1 MQLRKNPD
9 IDTPVLDAQLIACH
23 VLGISRSRLVA
34 FPEHSVSD
42 QHDQTLN
49 KLLRRRN
56 NGEPVAY
63 ILGVRE
69 FWSAELMVAQGALV
83 PRPDTEILVEKALEL
98 EPHAPDGY
106 IVDLGTGSGAI
117 VIAMALELPQRK
129 FIAIEKSAAALT
141 IAQTNINTHAPDNV
155 QLIHASWLDGIAS
168 ESVAMVL
175 ANPPYL
181 ASNDSH
187 LKQLRHEPQEA
198 LVSGCSGLEDL
209 DVIIRGTVRV
219 AMHGAPLIVEHGSE
233 QGAAVR
239 ELLESQGYAGV
250 GTGLD
255 LAGFERISFGLI
267 AKINATLDHHRND

>member
-1 MQLRKNPD
+1 M
-9 IDTPVLDAQLIACH
+9 LDAQLIACH

-34 FPEHSVSD
+34 FPEQSLSD
-42 QHDQTLN
+42 KHNQTLDN
-49 KLLRRRN
+49 LLIRRI

-69 FWSAELMVAQGALV
+69 FWSAELTVARGTLV

-98 EPHAPDGY
+98 ALHAPDGY

-129 FIAIEKSAAALT
+129 FIAIEKSAAALR
-141 IAQTNINTHAPDNV
+141 IAQTNINAHAPDNV
-155 QLIHASWLDGIAS
+155 QLIHASWLDGIAN

-181 ASNDSH
+181 ANNDSH
-187 LKQLRHEPQEA
+187 LEQLRHEPFEA
-198 LVSGCSGLEDL
+198 LVSGSSGLEDL
-209 DVIIRGTVRV
+209 DIIIGDTVRV

-239 ELLESQGYAGV
+239 ERLKKHGYASV
-250 GTGLD
+250 GTALD
-255 LAGFERISFGLI
+255 LAGLERISFGQI
-267 AKINATLDHHRND
+267 AKISATLDHHRDD